1 MKKEI
6 LATLAYSD
14 IFDYPLTIQ
23 EVWQWLIM
31 ENLKFKTVLR
41 SEILLR
47 RKKVKFKNALE
58 SLLKEKHCVFKDGF
72 YFLPARETIV
82 AIRRQ
87 REEWSEEKI
96 RRAKIVAQILRF
108 IPWIKLIGLTGTL
121 ARKNTKK
128 DDDIDLFFIIA
139 QNRLWISRGLIVL
152 ILRLLRLYRRP
163 NKVANMICPNMF
175 VAEDNLKM
183 KPPDLF
189 MAHEVCLM
197 GPIFVRDDAYSK
209 FLQANSWVKKFLPNA
224 IKSKKYNVK
233 SKIGEKRIPQI
244 LDFRFYLLDTAER
257 LAKQAQL
264 WYMRQRRTTEVVS
277 DNLIKFHPQDA
288 RGWILREYQARLQKF
303 FS

>member
-1 MKKEI
+1 VKKEI

-139 QNRLWISRGLIVL
+139 QNRLWIS
-152 ILRLLRLYRRP
+152 
-163 NKVANMICPNMF
+163 
-175 VAEDNLKM
+175 
-183 KPPDLF
+183 
-189 MAHEVCLM
+189 CLM